1 MTKQHLL
8 NFYNEDDLVFL
19 DGFDKAIMGVSNNM
33 SVVYSISIAIEILIK
48 KYDMSLDDAIQF
60 GEYNL
65 FFSFYDKS
73 PIWVYDTFPE

>member
-1 MTKQHLL
+1 MTKEHLL
-8 NFYNEDDLVFL
+8 NFYNEEDLVFL
-19 DGFDKAIMGVSNNM
+19 DGFDKAILGVSANM
-33 SVVYSISIAIEILIK
+33 SVVYSTSIAIEILIK